1 MQPPLQAQGA
11 MATVAAILTVPC
23 SGGRR
28 SKRSSQPR
36 GCGSG
41 ALSVRASSDA
51 NSKRCEPRLLPFP
64 FWGSSHGLTT
74 AFRLKLPPRSGD
86 AAGLRRGERA
96 QRAQR
101 HPPPRLRHPRRAEPG
116 GHPRRGTAR
125 LSRCRRLR
133 LRHGRPQQHGHGR
146 RTP

>member
-1 MQPPLQAQGA
+1 MQPPPQAQGA
-11 MATVAAILTVPC
+11 MAKVAAILTVPC
-23 SGGRR
+23 SAGRR
-28 SKRSSQPR
+28 PKQSSQRR
-36 GCGSG
+36 GCGSSSG
-41 ALSVRASSDA
+41 SLSVRASSDA
-51 NSKRCEPRLLPFP
+51 NSKRCVPFP
-64 FWGSSHGLTT
+64 FWGSSHGLTS

-116 GHPRRGTAR
+116 GHPRSGTAR